1 MKTPIIIR
9 LISQSTPLKGESL
22 KEFADR
28 CGRISASLALI
39 PLFVSAVQYTFGN
52 TDSPIT
58 FISALLLFVVLAASN
73 VKLVERLIN
82 PQLRLTFILMIFMGA
97 AFVLLYRHGTAAY
110 GSLFLIPLTP
120 ILALL
125 FGLIKAALIAT
136 VGVGVLYST
145 ELLTMNTPLATA
157 TTLSAIALF
166 SCWMTATFAAVIL
179 ELLNS
184 QHHKTQ
190 KALKKFK
197 ELSNM
202 DTMTGIFNRRALD
215 EKLLHETYS
224 AHRTHAAV
232 SVAMVDID
240 YFKEFNDKYGHPEGD
255 KAIQAVASAL
265 SNGVHRKTDLVARY
279 GGEEFAIVLPHT
291 SIEEAALVASRL
303 RNEIKALGIK
313 HESSPLNIL
322 TVSIGVSSLA
332 GRSMDT
338 QKIINLADSALY
350 ESKRAGRNQVNAI
363 NDMTST
369 FSSDA
374 A

>member
-9 LISQSTPLKGESL
+9 LISRSTPLKGESL

-39 PLFVSAVQYTFGN
+39 PLFVSSAQYTFGN
-52 TDSPIT
+52 TDSPTT

-73 VKLVERLIN
+73 VKLAERLIN

-97 AFVLLYRHGTAAY
+97 AFVLFYRHGTAAY

-120 ILALL
+120 ILTLL
-125 FGLIKAALIAT
+125 LGLIKAALIAT
-136 VGVGVLYST
+136 VGIGILYGM
-145 ELLTMNTPLATA
+145 ELSVMDAPFATA

-166 SCWMTATFAAVIL
+166 SSWMTATFAAVIL
-179 ELLNS
+179 QLLDN
-184 QHHKTQ
+184 QHRETQ

-197 ELSNM
+197 ELSKM
-202 DTMTGIFNRRALD
+202 DTMTGVFNRRALD
-215 EKLLHETYS
+215 EKLSHETHS
-224 AHRTHAAV
+224 AHRTDASV

-240 YFKEFNDKYGHPEGD
+240 YFKEFNDRYGHPEGD
-255 KAIQAVASAL
+255 KAIQAVASVL

-291 SIEEAALVASRL
+291 SLEDAALVASRL

-332 GRSMDT
+332 GRSMNT
-338 QKIINLADSALY
+338 ERIIGLADSALY
-350 ESKRAGRNQVNAI
+350 ESKHAGRNQVNAI
-363 NDMTST
+363 NDITSA
-369 FSSDA
+369 FASDA